1 MAANDLNTP
10 LYGKVRTASMRRSVL
25 ATAIIATSI
34 SVALIA
40 AVWVAVVDDP
50 DGGRPVAVAIIRDAA
65 PTATGSLTDPQGG
78 YDAAMLDPRYDAD
91 TGAGDGLE
99 LAGLPI
105 IRGDG
110 SVPTALLEPS
120 AFGPLPRV
128 APDGRRPRDVYARR
142 APAVPD
148 GVPRVVI
155 VVGGMG
161 LSQTGTQK
169 AIEAL
174 PEDVTL
180 AFAPYGSSL
189 QRWVEKARAEGHE
202 ALLQIP
208 LEPQGYPEEN
218 PGEHTLTTSDQR
230 AAAEDLA
237 WALGRMTSYAGVMN
251 YMGGRFLGDEDALV
265 PFLGEIGAR
274 GLFYLEDGSS
284 PESLADSVGTALGVP
299 VVTADLI
306 VDQVRAPEAIEQELM
321 ALEAIARTN
330 GLAVGVAS
338 AFPVSVEQIARWA
351 EGASSRGVAIV
362 PASAAL
368 PP

>member
-1 MAANDLNTP
+1 MAANDLNKP
-10 LYGKVRTASMRRSVL
+10 LYIKPKAASTRRL
-25 ATAIIATSI
+25 AVAPAIIAAAV

-40 AVWVAVVDDP
+40 TVWVAVVDDP

-65 PTATGSLTDPQGG
+65 PAATGSLAEPRSDDLAEARDLGSGPAIDP
-78 YDAAMLDPRYDAD
+78 DDR
-91 TGAGDGLE
+91 LE

-105 IRGDG
+105 
-110 SVPTALLEPS
+110 VPGATASGLLEPS
-120 AFGPLPRV
+120 AFGPLPRI
-128 APDGRRPRDVYARR
+128 APDGRRPREVYARR
-142 APAVPD
+142 AAAVPE

-161 LSQTGTQK
+161 LSQTGTQR

-189 QRWVEKARAEGHE
+189 QRWVDKARAEGHE
-202 ALLQIP
+202 ALLQVP
-208 LEPQGYPEEN
+208 LEPEGYPEEN
-218 PGEHTLTTSDQR
+218 PGEHTLTTGGAGS
-230 AAAEDLA
+230 AAQDDLA
-237 WALGRMTSYAGVMN
+237 WVLGRMTSYAGVMN
-251 YMGGRFLGDEDALV
+251 YMGGRFLSDEDALV

-274 GLFYLEDGSS
+274 GLFYLDDGSS
-284 PESLADSVGTALGVP
+284 PESLSDLVGTALSVP

-306 VDQVRAPEAIEQELM
+306 LDQVRSPEAIERELM
-321 ALEAIARTN
+321 ALEAIARAK

-338 AFPVSVEQIARWA
+338 AFPNSVEQIARWA
-351 EGASSRGVAIV
+351 QQAGRRGVVIV

-368 PP
+368 TP